1 MAENGSVE
9 KVRFEDREWMLN
21 EPFIRQ
27 LSCLIVLSWINIQEE
42 ESESSGIN
50 N

>member
-27 LSCLIVLSWINIQEE
+27 LSCLCSHGSIYKRKKQKAQE
-42 ESESSGIN
+42 
-50 N
+50 